1 MTFFD
6 ILQRDTAEARLHLTG
21 APVIRAI
28 AQGRFDLNGYTWF
41 LTQAYHHVKHTVPL
55 MMACGARL
63 PERLEFARQAL
74 VPYIEEEYGHHEWIL
89 DDLEACGCDR
99 EGIRRGTPD
108 LPIRLMVSFLY
119 DQIARGNPAAF
130 FGMVQVLEGTSV
142 ELATPLGRQ
151 IQQHLGLPD
160 QAFHYLY
167 SHGALD
173 QDHFQFFRGLMN
185 QVTEAEDQAA
195 ILDSARVV
203 YRLYGDMLHGIPLP
217 HNDEEKHHAAA

>member
-6 ILQRDTAEARLHLTG
+6 ILQRDTAEARRHLTD

-41 LTQAYHHVKHTVPL
+41 LTQAYHHVKHTAPL

-63 PERLEFARQAL
+63 PERLEFMRKAL

-99 EGIRRGTPD
+99 ERIRQGTPE

-119 DQIARGNPAAF
+119 DQIARGNPAGF

-217 HNDEEKHHAAA
+217 NNDEEKHHAAA